1 MRVQTPR
8 ENNLK
13 LSHSFN
19 SKKMI
24 SHTFTPA
31 LPLNHTFFLSLSL
44 FIHEI
49 RELPKEC
56 NHPGVNV
63 QHVPDI
69 FPLGWED
76 WDKLLSSSHSAHFY
90 LCGDEDTQLRGAVP
104 GDGEQRDATRRFPFS
119 PSSLPRIK
127 SCHHHFSFVIKDCLS
142 ASDGHLQLLMSA
154 NMEMIRRILT
164 VTNFKCIVNCYQWVT
179 VMTDNVHAF
188 ICREQKRRKHR
199 TIWVCHLVFD
209 AAAQ

>member
-1 MRVQTPR
+1 MRLENCLKNAITPVLMC
-8 ENNLK
+8 NT
-13 LSHSFN
+13 SQ
-19 SKKMI
+19 I
-24 SHTFTPA
+24 SSLLAERIETNYS
-31 LPLNHTFFLSLSL
+31 LPPT
-44 FIHEI
+44 
-49 RELPKEC
+49 
-56 NHPGVNV
+56 
-63 QHVPDI
+63 
-69 FPLGWED
+69 
-76 WDKLLSSSHSAHFY
+76 LLIFY

-164 VTNFKCIVNCYQWVT
+164 VTNFKCIVSCYQWVT

-199 TIWVCHLVFD
+199 TI
-209 AAAQ
+209 